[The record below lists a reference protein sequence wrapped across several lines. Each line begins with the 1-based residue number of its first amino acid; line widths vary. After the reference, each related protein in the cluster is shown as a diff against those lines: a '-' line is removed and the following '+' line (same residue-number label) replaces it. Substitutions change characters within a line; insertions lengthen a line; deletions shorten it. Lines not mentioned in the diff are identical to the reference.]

1 MTIREG
7 FLANV
12 PVVAS
17 RLGPMADA
25 VEDGV
30 TGLLFDPGDAEGLSR
45 CLRRLLEDAR
55 LRNDLA
61 RAPKAVPTAADVAEK
76 LLALYG

>member
-12 PVVAS
+12 PVIAS

-25 VEDGV
+25 IEDGI
-30 TGLLFDPGDAEGLSR
+30 TGLLFEAGSAEDLHR
-45 CLRRLLEDAR
+45 CLRRIVEDAR

-61 RAPKAVPTAADVAEK
+61 RARRSRSRRRRR
-76 LLALYG
+76 